1 MMVANKIQQIPI
13 VDENLF
19 VIGMHLW
26 DQMGSPAERENLMVI
41 MAGGKGT
48 RLHPQT
54 ENCPKP
60 LLPVAGKPILEHIIN
75 RAKVQ
80 GFSHFVLAIH
90 HLGHMIEEYFGNGE
104 AFGVKIEYLR
114 EESPLGTGGGL
125 SLLDPLPNSAF
136 VVTNGDVLTDIH
148 YGDLLEFH
156 SQHKA
161 MATMAIRVH
170 EWQNPFGVVETQ
182 GVEIIGYEEKPLSRT
197 HINAGVYVLE
207 PNVIS
212 FLRKSIP
219 CDMPTLFSM
228 VQEQKL
234 RTIAYP
240 IHERWLDVGM
250 PAELEKAVEMT
261 HVPKTRVDN

>member
-1 MMVANKIQQIPI
+1 
-13 VDENLF
+13 
-19 VIGMHLW
+19 
-26 DQMGSPAERENLMVI
+26 
-41 MAGGKGT
+41 
-48 RLHPQT
+48 
-54 ENCPKP
+54 
-60 LLPVAGKPILEHIIN
+60 
-75 RAKVQ
+75 
-80 GFSHFVLAIH
+80 
-90 HLGHMIEEYFGNGE
+90 MIEEYFGNGE

-161 MATMAIRVH
+161 TATMAIRVH

-182 GVEIIGYEEKPLSRT
+182 GVEIIGYEEKPLTRT
-197 HINAGVYVLE
+197 YINAGVYVLE
-207 PNVIS
+207 PNAIS

-219 CDMPTLFSM
+219 CDMPTLFSII
-228 VQEQKL
+228 QEREM
-234 RTIAYP
+234 RTVAYP

-250 PAELEKAVEMT
+250 PGELQRAIEMT
-261 HVPKTRVDN
+261 HVPEVRVDD